1 MPHNGLAVWLV
12 KPPTQLAMKHKCKL
26 ALLTIP
32 LVIASMGNCKI
43 ITIYNKL

>member
-32 LVIASMGNCKI
+32 IVSVSFFSVGGA
-43 ITIYNKL
+43 KLK